1 MKWNEKLYYAR
12 IKKGFSQ
19 QETATAVG
27 ITRACYAH
35 YEQGVREPSLE
46 LLKKICTVLDISVD
60 YLLDDTSDK

>member
-1 MKWNEKLYYAR
+1 MKWNEKLHYAR

-46 LLKKICTVLDISVD
+46 LLKKICTPA
-60 YLLDDTSDK
+60 